1 MKNLTESAIARARAL
16 ARSTGKIIKLP
27 DHHRLRLLIRPSGKA
42 SWQHRFDFNGKE
54 QIATL
59 GGHPAVSIA
68 EARRRREHNRAMIDD
83 GVNPML
89 EKRKA
94 KGATSHT
101 FAQVAEA
108 YLETRTDLA
117 PRTLSKARWQLRAF
131 LNPEIGSQP
140 IGEITA
146 PQLLAALRKIEKT
159 GKFETAHKS
168 KELAGR
174 VFMFAIA
181 EGDKG
186 VNRNPA
192 ADLKLALKARPD
204 VHLAA
209 VTKPAD
215 VGKLMRAIEEAKGFQ
230 PATLA
235 ALKLLPHVFLRPGE
249 LRAGRWE
256 EMNWD
261 SAQWTIPAARMKG
274 KGNKRREHVVPL
286 SRQALAI
293 LKSLYKINGDD
304 GYMFPAIGGKGRPLS
319 ENTLNAALGTLG
331 YTSDIHTP
339 HGFRSTAS
347 TLLHELGHDSG
358 DIELQLAHVD
368 RNQVRGIYNRSKRI
382 AERAKMM
389 QAYSDYLD
397 QLRSGGSV
405 VAISFKKKGG

>member
-1 MKNLTESAIARARAL
+1 MTA
-16 ARSTGKIIKLP
+16 
-27 DHHRLRLLIRPSGKA
+27 LIRCSRNA
-42 SWQHRFDFNGKE
+42 
-54 QIATL
+54 
-59 GGHPAVSIA
+59 
-68 EARRRREHNRAMIDD
+68 
-83 GVNPML
+83 
-89 EKRKA
+89 KA

-117 PRTLSKARWQLRAF
+117 PRTLSKARWQHRAF

-159 GKFETAHKS
+159 GKLETAHKS

-186 VNRNPA
+186 VDRNPA
-192 ADLKLALKARPD
+192 ADLKLALRARPD

-209 VTKPAD
+209 VTKRAD
-215 VGKLMRAIEEAKGFQ
+215 VGNLMRAIEEAKGFQ

-256 EMNWD
+256 EMNWGT
-261 SAQWTIPAARMKG
+261 AQWTVPAARMKG
-274 KGNKRREHVVPL
+274 NGNKRREHVVPL

-293 LKSLYKINGDD
+293 LKSLYKITGDD

-347 TLLHELGHDSG
+347 TLLHELGHDRG

-382 AERAKMM
+382 AELAKMM
-389 QAYSDYLD
+389 QA
-397 QLRSGGSV
+397 
-405 VAISFKKKGG
+405 